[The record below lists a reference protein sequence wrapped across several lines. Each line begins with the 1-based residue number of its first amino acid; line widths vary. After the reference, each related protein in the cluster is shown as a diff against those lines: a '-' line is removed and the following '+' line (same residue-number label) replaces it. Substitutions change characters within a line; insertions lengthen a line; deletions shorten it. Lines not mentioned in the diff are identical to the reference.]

1 MTAHAELVLYGH
13 KSSFV
18 ELLTLPNGYVSG
30 LEGIHI
36 FNNSFFYALV
46 AEEADA
52 HSEQV
57 VDNRNDRY
65 REYSL
70 LSRELLFVQVEPDA
84 PILYLYRGQ
93 NGKVATER
101 VVRRNYSEV
110 ALPMENPFV
119 GSSPTVQTS
128 NGECPVVMITPAAE
142 D

>member
-1 MTAHAELVLYGH
+1 MGMYQGWKEY
-13 KSSFV
+13 
-18 ELLTLPNGYVSG
+18 
-30 LEGIHI
+30 I
-36 FNNSFFYALV
+36 FSITPFYASA

-84 PILYLYRGQ
+84 PISYLYRGQ

>member
-1 MTAHAELVLYGH
+1 MTDTESIPYYQENYCSF
-13 KSSFV
+13 KSN
-18 ELLTLPNGYVSG
+18 LTL
-30 LEGIHI
+30 
-36 FNNSFFYALV
+36 
-46 AEEADA
+46 
-52 HSEQV
+52 Q
-57 VDNRNDRY
+57 
-65 REYSL
+65 
-70 LSRELLFVQVEPDA
+70 
-84 PILYLYRGQ
+84 LYLYRGQ

>member
-1 MTAHAELVLYGH
+1 MGMYQGWKEYIF
-13 KSSFV
+13 S
-18 ELLTLPNGYVSG
+18 LTT
-30 LEGIHI
+30 
-36 FNNSFFYALV
+36 FYASV
-46 AEEADA
+46 GEEADA
-52 HSEQV
+52 HSERA
-57 VDNRNDRY
+57 VDNRNARY

-84 PILYLYRGQ
+84 PISYLYRGQ

-128 NGECPVVMITPAAE
+128 NGECPVVMITPTAE